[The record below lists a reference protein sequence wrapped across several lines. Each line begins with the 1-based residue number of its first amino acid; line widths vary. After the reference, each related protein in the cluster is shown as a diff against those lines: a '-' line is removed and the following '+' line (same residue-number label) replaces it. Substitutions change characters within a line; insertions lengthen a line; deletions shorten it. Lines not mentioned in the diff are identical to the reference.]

1 MGTYVGAAVLL
12 DADDSQIGSAQV
24 SLATIDV
31 SDGTWQGY
39 AHGIDPAL
47 LEGREITV
55 TLPTGTKGRARVV
68 IDLTG
73 ANPVIRLIGIGP
85 GPL

>member
-1 MGTYVGAAVLL
+1 MATYVGSAVLL
-12 DADDSQIGSAQV
+12 DADDVQIGSAQV

-31 SDGTWQGY
+31 SAGTWQGY

-47 LEGREITV
+47 LQGREVIV

-68 IDLTG
+68 VDLT
-73 ANPVIRLIGIGP
+73 AEKPVIRLIGIGP